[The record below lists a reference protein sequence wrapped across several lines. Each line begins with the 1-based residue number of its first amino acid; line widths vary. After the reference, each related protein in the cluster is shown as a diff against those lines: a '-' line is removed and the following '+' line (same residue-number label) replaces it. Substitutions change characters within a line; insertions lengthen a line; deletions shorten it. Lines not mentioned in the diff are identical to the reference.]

1 MLNREELIMA
11 YIVGIDR
18 NQTRMITTSLDSLID
33 DDNSVRVIDAYVDSL
48 DLRELGFKEY
58 SGTNKGQAPYRR
70 SDLLKL
76 HIYGYLNKIR
86 SSRSLEAE
94 CKRNLELM
102 WLVNAITPDHGTIA
116 GFVKNNRE
124 AFHATLRN
132 LTLILKGWG
141 LIDGKLIAIDGTKIR
156 AQNSK
161 HNCITKSGLEKKI
174 AYADEQIKAYLMAI
188 EKDAQSEPLFKEKLE
203 AYQELKEQYIKQK
216 LELNEE
222 GLEQKSLTDPDS
234 RRMKNNGSLDIC
246 YNVQSVVDAK
256 NHFVIDIST
265 TSDINDQNQ
274 LYTMAKEATYLLQS
288 EDCIVIADTGYY
300 NATDIKN
307 CVDDGMTV
315 LIKKARANNSTKD
328 NEFRKGKFK
337 YDAEKDVY
345 ICPTEQELSF
355 YENTSKKGMKYKR
368 YRCNS
373 CNNCKYKESC
383 TSSKSGRTLQRWE
396 HESVLEEVHAETY
409 SNNEIYKQRRCIVEH
424 PFGTVK
430 RSLGYSF
437 FLRKRTVNVDAEAAS
452 MFIAYNLKR
461 LLSILSV
468 SELILKFKTCRV

>member
-1 MLNREELIMA
+1 MA

-18 NQTRMITTSLDSLID
+18 NQTRMVTTSLDALID
-33 DDNSVRVIDAYVDSL
+33 EDNSVRVIDAYVDSL
-48 DLRELGFKEY
+48 ELLELGFEEY
-58 SGTNKGQAPYRR
+58 NGTNRGQAPYRR

-86 SSRSLEAE
+86 SSRSLEIE

-102 WLVNAITPDHGTIA
+102 WLINAITPDHGTIA

-141 LIDGKLIAIDGTKIR
+141 LVDGKLIAIDGTKIR

-174 AYADEQIKAYLMAI
+174 AYADEQINAYLMAI
-188 EKDAQSEPLFKEKLE
+188 EKDNQSEPNFKEKLE
-203 AYQELKEQYIKQK
+203 AYQELKEQYIQQKQ
-216 LELNEE
+216 ELHDE
-222 GLEQKSLTDPDS
+222 GLEQKSLIDSDS

-265 TSDINDQNQ
+265 TNDINDQNQ
-274 LYTMAKEATYLLQS
+274 LYVMAKDATDLLES
-288 EDCIVIADTGYY
+288 EECTVIADTGYY
-300 NATDIKN
+300 NATEIKN
-307 CVDDGMTV
+307 CVDDGMTI
-315 LIKKARANNSTKD
+315 LIKKAKANNSTKD
-328 NEFRKGKFK
+328 NEFRKDKFK
-337 YDAEKDVY
+337 YDAEKDIY
-345 ICPTEQELSF
+345 ICPAGQQLEF
-355 YENTSKKGMKYKR
+355 FENTSKKGMKYRK
-368 YRCNS
+368 YKCSS
-373 CNNCKYKESC
+373 CSNCKFKNNC
-383 TSSKSGRTLQRWE
+383 TSSQNGRTLQRWE
-396 HESVLEEVHAETY
+396 HESVLENVKEVTFK
-409 SNNEIYKQRRCIVEH
+409 NNDTYKQRRCIVEH

-437 FLRKRTVNVDAEAAS
+437 FLRKRIENVDAEASS
-452 MFIAYNLKR
+452 MFIAYNFKR
-461 LLSILSV
+461 LLTMFSTQ
-468 SELILKFKTCRV
+468 ELIERFS